1 MSTATENLEAA
12 VIVAE
17 VQLREAKW
25 KAEEC
30 KAAAEVENAKD
41 AKCLQASLDFSQ
53 AYYAW
58 LAAKAGLEDPDITD
72 DEQPERWKAET
83 DAERRLFSTPATCA
97 EGFWDKLTAFETILG
112 EELTIG
118 LRNESILMLAMGSI
132 KQDIINLEL
141 CG

>member
-41 AKCLQASLDFSQ
+41 AKCLQASLRIPT
-53 AYYAW
+53 
-58 LAAKAGLEDPDITD
+58 K
-72 DEQPERWKAET
+72 
-83 DAERRLFSTPATCA
+83 PATHSNRKPA
-97 EGFWDKLTAFETILG
+97 TDSDLKPAGIP
-112 EELTIG
+112 I
-118 LRNESILMLAMGSI
+118 
-132 KQDIINLEL
+132 
-141 CG
+141 